1 MALHNYRC
9 PDCGFILRDVN
20 VPIAIGATR
29 GAPWCQRCRIDG
41 RYMQWIPQIG
51 RMDAGSVKTAAF
63 EAFDTFDTHGK
74 PVRVDNFR
82 ALRRIESDSEVAY
95 RNNEGQLLRWRD
107 ASMDKS
113 NRDVH
118 SIARQPDRPMDM
130 QDQPRVE
137 ATPQSVHRG
146 ADAERLANA
155 TPDHT
160 PFSLED
166 AMPQTE

>member
-9 PDCGFILRDVN
+9 PDCGFVLRDVN
-20 VPIAIGATR
+20 VPIAIGAR
-29 GAPWCQRCRIDG
+29 RAAPVCPTCAPLRMD
-41 RYMQWIPQIG
+41 WIPQIG

-63 EAFDTFDTHGK
+63 EAFDTHDTYGK
-74 PVRVDNFR
+74 PVRVENFYQ
-82 ALRRIESDSEVAY
+82 LRKIERESETAY
-95 RNNEGQLLRWRD
+95 RNHEGQLLRWRD
-107 ASMDKS
+107 LAMDHS
-113 NRDVH
+113 NWDVH

-137 ATPQSVHRG
+137 ANPQSVHRG
-146 ADAERLANA
+146 AEAERLADA

-166 AMPQTE
+166 ALPQTE

>member
-1 MALHNYRC
+1 MPQHNYRC
-9 PDCGFILRDVN
+9 PTCRAIARNVT
-20 VPIAIGATR
+20 VPIAIGAAR
-29 GAPWCQRCRIDG
+29 AAPVCPTCAPLR
-41 RYMQWIPQIG
+41 MEWIPQIG